1 MYDFYEVAFLLS
13 LIVQRFRVNCRMR
26 GSEKAITAY
35 TATLQ
40 ELALHCKYTNSKRC
54 YCHKLLVETE
64 LTTNIA
70 FALVQADEV
79 SECDAQ
85 TLQSGLSA
93 EQQVGYTT
101 FEPPSATTSQSA
113 PSVSCKQPSANED
126 ELSTV
131 PVLRTV

>member
-26 GSEKAITAY
+26 GSKKAITAY

-93 EQQVGYTT
+93 EQQVVYTT
-101 FEPPSATTSQSA
+101 FEPSSATTSQSA
-113 PSVSCKQPSANED
+113 LSVSCKQPSANENV
-126 ELSTV
+126 LSTV